1 MMCLR
6 LIRKWST
13 CGKRAKYRDNYFD
26 NYLITFYKKPSKI
39 KGFRTIVRVQV
50 PPPAVKKQD
59 CCPAFFMH
67 LIARHPCKQNYF
79 DLTKM
84 SVWHIIHL
92 IRQLEGEC
100 TSPDPAKFN
109 T

>member
-1 MMCLR
+1 ML
-6 LIRKWST
+6 
-13 CGKRAKYRDNYFD
+13 NYISAVGIQPKISRCVGMAD
-26 NYLITFYKKPSKI
+26 DADSKSV
-39 KGFRTIVRVQV
+39 GCTPVRVQV

-92 IRQLEGEC
+92 TREPKARCSLAAGKKIC
-100 TSPDPAKFN
+100 YKK
-109 T
+109 